1 MNELQNLSEVSGAI
15 KALALRAM
23 NGLSPAE
30 QAYSIARS
38 RTIRPVDYMR
48 CAEFDAILRTLRI
61 APNTKI
67 LDVSSPQWFS
77 LFLAAKYPET
87 TFHYINIV
95 DDELIPYETIGRV
108 LDLKNLAFQK
118 GDVRGLEFDES
129 TFDKVISISVIE
141 HVYPETDG
149 DLGALLEI
157 KRVLKPG
164 SELLLTL
171 PFKAKRNIVYMDGP
185 VYERGDQSR
194 NFFAREYDK
203 EMFDKLMDRS
213 GFTKSD
219 VLFICERRGLFAVD
233 YYEWGPGKNSRLASY
248 SVKVRRLVERFARKP
263 IDETLARSYL
273 SVSDE
278 INGRVVNIFAS
289 LVKAWR

>member
-1 MNELQNLSEVSGAI
+1 MNDLKNLSEVSGAI
-15 KALALRAM
+15 KALALGAM
-23 NGLSPAE
+23 KGLSPADP
-30 QAYSIARS
+30 AYSIARS
-38 RTIRPVDYMR
+38 RTTRPVDYMR
-48 CAEFDAILRTLRI
+48 CAEFDAILGTLRI

-77 LFLAAKYPET
+77 LYLAAKHPET

-95 DDELIPYETIGRV
+95 DDELLPYEAIARV
-108 LDLKNLAFQK
+108 LGLKNLAFQK
-118 GDVRGLEFDES
+118 GDVRKLEFDDG

-141 HVYPETDG
+141 HVYPERGG
-149 DLGALLEI
+149 DLGALVEI

-185 VYERGDQSR
+185 VYERGAQAR

-203 EMFDKLMDRS
+203 EMFDNLIDRS
-213 GFTKSD
+213 GFTRRD
-219 VLFICERRGLFAVD
+219 VLFICERKGLLAVD
-233 YYEWGPGKNSRLASY
+233 YYEWGPGKSSRLASY
-248 SVKVRRLVERFARKP
+248 SAKVRRLVERFTGKP
-263 IDETLARSYL
+263 IDEALARSYL
-273 SVSDE
+273 SVSGE

-289 LVKAWR
+289 LLKA